1 MTPIATTTDLRFTVP
16 LYTVTEASRILVV
29 PRATLSTWADGY
41 SRQYEGA
48 AIGTASGS
56 AKGILATG
64 SRAPVMMRD
73 YAPVITTFDSAQP
86 KGARI
91 PFVGIA
97 EAYVMNAFR
106 RAGVPMQRIR
116 PSIDWLVQNVGPHAL
131 ASKALFTDGAEVLWD
146 FAQAPDGDRGT
157 ADVVRGMVVPRSG
170 QFVFKDIITHYL
182 RQISFGTDEYA
193 EMIRLPQYGD
203 ADVVLDPYRGYGQPI
218 FSRSGAKVADALGP
232 LQAGETFEAVA
243 ADYGVTV
250 NELRDAVDAIAA

>member
-1 MTPIATTTDLRFTVP
+1 MTAIATTTDLRFTVP

-41 SRQYEGA
+41 TRQYEGA
-48 AIGTASGS
+48 AMATTS
-56 AKGILATG
+56 APATDARATS
-64 SRAPVMMRD
+64 SRPSVLTRD
-73 YAPVITTFDSAQP
+73 YAPMITAFETAQP

-91 PFVGIA
+91 PFVGVA
-97 EAYVMNAFR
+97 EAYALNAFR

-146 FAQAPDGDRGT
+146 FAQASGGDRGT
-157 ADVVRGMVVPRSG
+157 ADVVRGLVVPRSG
-170 QFVFKDIITHYL
+170 QYVFKDIITHYL
-182 RQISFGTDEYA
+182 RQITFGTDEYA